1 MHRKHQLLRIE
12 HAKIDQKELL
22 RMRQLS
28 SAPPPLATL
37 GVTAAPWHATL
48 KRGSVSTTE
57 AGPAP
62 VVVYVKLGSADGAA
76 RAPDRPDGRYEL
88 RGLTLASTVAE
99 LREEVRARAR
109 ARAQRERTGETDPD
123 GERGSDATARG
134 GGGARCVRG
143 RRAREAHTARALF
156 RPLACARSQIE
167 AELGVP
173 ACCQRLLHHGSELAD
188 GRATMLGA
196 NVASATIV
204 VHRKRG
210 THNGG
215 YGGDAPPPPAVAA
228 FSRAPHSARFA
239 AKHLAKVNEPPILAR
254 RRAAAEP
261 AWNGRGARAPPPR
274 LGDGGLRADLVYL
287 KQSAPPLPQ
296 RASSRSRPGL

>member
-22 RMRQLS
+22 RARKLA

-62 VVVYVKLGSADGAA
+62 IVVWVKLGSADGAA

-109 ARAQRERTGETDPD
+109 ARAQRERTGKQIQTEREGATRRLAE
-123 GERGSDATARG
+123 GEARG
-134 GGGARCVRG
+134 ACAAGAR
-143 RRAREAHTARALF
+143 AKPIPPALSSALS
-156 RPLACARSQIE
+156 PVRSQIE

-173 ACCQRLLHHGSELAD
+173 ACCQR
-188 GRATMLGA
+188 GRIESPL
-196 NVASATIV
+196 
-204 VHRKRG
+204 
-210 THNGG
+210 
-215 YGGDAPPPPAVAA
+215 PLFAVADV
-228 FSRAPHSARFA
+228 RVDR
-239 AKHLAKVNEPPILAR
+239 I
-254 RRAAAEP
+254 
-261 AWNGRGARAPPPR
+261 
-274 LGDGGLRADLVYL
+274 
-287 KQSAPPLPQ
+287 
-296 RASSRSRPGL
+296 